1 METNPIGPAEEQD
14 LFQLGDVI
22 DGTYTVKSKLG
33 KGGYGEIYCCVL
45 NQGPVCV
52 ALKVEKP
59 NKVGSLLE
67 EQQILITLQSCKYV
81 PRLIACGKHLS
92 KMNYIAMELLGENIS
107 NLRRKQSSHTFSLLT
122 TVMLARQMLRCIR
135 EVHACGILHR
145 DIKPPNFVMGT
156 PERCNPRSVY
166 MIDYGLSREHL
177 DPATG
182 EPKPKRGQARWVGS
196 RRYMSLNT
204 HMRREQG
211 RRDDLWSLLYVII
224 ELRTGTLPW
233 AHLRGVEN
241 LDRIRDIKLQYN
253 NEKLVRG
260 LPLEFLKFVTY
271 VKTLRY
277 ESTPDYDFL
286 DGLML
291 SLLQKNNGTDAT
303 PFDWETEE
311 EARANIELERNNLG
325 ISYLP
330 VHPSAANQNLHK
342 SGDGANASGLAGSN
356 HATHASSST
365 NNHNGEFP
373 SPDEK
378 RDEGCTLI

>member
-1 METNPIGPAEEQD
+1 MNDQANNTEED
-14 LFQLGDVI
+14 LFQIGDVV
-22 DGTYTVKSKLG
+22 DSTYIVKSKLG
-33 KGGYGEIYCCVL
+33 KGGYGEIYCCAL
-45 NQGPVCV
+45 TTGPAEV

-67 EQQILITLQSCKYV
+67 EQQILMKLQVCKYV
-81 PRLIACGKHLS
+81 PRIIACGKHLE
-92 KMNYIAMELLGENIS
+92 KMNYIAMELLGDNIS
-107 NLRRKQSSHTFSLLT
+107 NLRRKQSTHTFSLLT
-122 TVMLARQMLRCIR
+122 TVILARQMIRCIK
-135 EVHACGILHR
+135 EVHNSGILHR
-145 DIKPPNFVMGT
+145 DIKPPNFVIGT
-156 PERCNPRSVY
+156 RDRNNPRSVY

-177 DPATG
+177 DPVTG
-182 EPKPKRGQARWVGS
+182 QPKPKRNQARWVGS

-204 HMRREQG
+204 HLRKDQG

-241 LDRIRDIKLQYN
+241 LDRIRDIKVQYH

-260 LPLEFLKFVTY
+260 LPLEFLKIVTY
-271 VKTLRY
+271 LKTLKY

-291 SLLQKNNGTDAT
+291 GLFQKNNGKADT

-311 EARANIELERNNLG
+311 EAKLGIDLEQQNLG

-330 VHPSAANQNLHK
+330 IHQPLKDFTSST
-342 SGDGANASGLAGSN
+342 SGKVI
-356 HATHASSST
+356 SSSPQT
-365 NNHNGEFP
+365 RDSKEN
-373 SPDEK
+373 DEK
-378 RDEGCTLI
+378 SEEGCRLF

>member
-1 METNPIGPAEEQD
+1 
-14 LFQLGDVI
+14 
-22 DGTYTVKSKLG
+22 
-33 KGGYGEIYCCVL
+33 
-45 NQGPVCV
+45 V

-145 DIKPPNFVMGT
+145 DIKPPNFVIGT
-156 PERCNPRSVY
+156 AERCNPRSVY

-277 ESTPDYDFL
+277 ESLPDYDFL

-291 SLLQKNNGTDAT
+291 SLLHKNNGNEAT
-303 PFDWETEE
+303 PYDWETEE
-311 EARANIELERNNLG
+311 EARANIELERSNQ
-325 ISYLP
+325 S
-330 VHPSAANQNLHK
+330 SAMPMTSSGHK
-342 SGDGANASGLAGSN
+342 SGGDGGGGSLASSQSGGASGLGGSGH
-356 HATHASSST
+356 HAASHHRHSGA
-365 NNHNGEFP
+365 NGGGGESV

-378 RDEGCTLI
+378 RDEGCTLY

>member
-1 METNPIGPAEEQD
+1 
-14 LFQLGDVI
+14 
-22 DGTYTVKSKLG
+22 
-33 KGGYGEIYCCVL
+33 
-45 NQGPVCV
+45 
-52 ALKVEKP
+52 
-59 NKVGSLLE
+59 
-67 EQQILITLQSCKYV
+67 
-81 PRLIACGKHLS
+81 
-92 KMNYIAMELLGENIS
+92 
-107 NLRRKQSSHTFSLLT
+107 
-122 TVMLARQMLRCIR
+122 
-135 EVHACGILHR
+135 
-145 DIKPPNFVMGT
+145 
-156 PERCNPRSVY
+156 

-291 SLLQKNNGTDAT
+291 SLLQKNNGSDST

-311 EARANIELERNNLG
+311 EARANIELEKNNQA
-325 ISYLP
+325 ISQLP
-330 VHPSAANQNLHK
+330 VFPGQPQHARDSKIGSTSHNTNSVDGGSLHHSLSHSHSSHHQQPSV
-342 SGDGANASGLAGSN
+342 
-356 HATHASSST
+356 
-365 NNHNGEFP
+365 NGEFQN
-373 SPDEK
+373 PDEK
-378 RDEGCTLI
+378 RDEGCTLY